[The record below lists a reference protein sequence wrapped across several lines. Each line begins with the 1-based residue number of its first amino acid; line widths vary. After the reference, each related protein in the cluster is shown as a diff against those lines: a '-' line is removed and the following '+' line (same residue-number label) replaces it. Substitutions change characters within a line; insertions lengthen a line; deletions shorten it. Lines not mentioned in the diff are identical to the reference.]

1 MIEEKDLTEA
11 SLMHGISDLLD
22 HEEKKIAMQKNI
34 EAFANLYR
42 NFALTLMADIANE
55 TPDELCL
62 DFPNVRDGVAG
73 MLFVQKVVESSKQNA
88 SWVKWED

>member
-1 MIEEKDLTEA
+1 
-11 SLMHGISDLLD
+11 
-22 HEEKKIAMQKNI
+22 
-34 EAFANLYR
+34 
-42 NFALTLMADIANE
+42 MADIAHE